1 MISPVLSER
10 KLSGRIERIPW
21 RTLFWAAF
29 AAITVLALIPW
40 GPEVPEPFRWSDKLN
55 HFGAFA
61 VLAWMLPEAYRI
73 GVFRTIAVLTLYGA
87 MIEGLQSFL
96 PWRSAEWG
104 DLGVDLLAASV
115 GAVLWYSANRRRF
128 IAKRH

>member
-1 MISPVLSER
+1 
-10 KLSGRIERIPW
+10 
-21 RTLFWAAF
+21 
-29 AAITVLALIPW
+29 
-40 GPEVPEPFRWSDKLN
+40 
-55 HFGAFA
+55 
-61 VLAWMLPEAYRI
+61 MLPEAYRI